1 MTATKPVW
9 CCRYASIRL
18 WCATLCHK
26 LRYPQDSLC
35 PQDSTVSKTDDR
47 NIGQLVLSMALLL
60 LPPLGELSPALLQLI
75 LQLSTLS
82 GSFRWIF
89 FALLALFADPRV
101 FAGWEADAKR
111 ACTSFFRSLRFLAFE
126 QASPYREEEDDGS

>member
-35 PQDSTVSKTDDR
+35 PQDSTVSKTDADR

-75 LQLSTLS
+75 LQLSSSVRILPVDLLRPL
-82 GSFRWIF
+82 G
-89 FALLALFADPRV
+89 ALR
-101 FAGWEADAKR
+101 
-111 ACTSFFRSLRFLAFE
+111 
-126 QASPYREEEDDGS
+126 